1 MSTLAGARSDV
12 APDAWSV
19 VLSNDLPGLS
29 HGLHALGDWLHRN
42 AVSLESENSAHL
54 VFEEIV
60 TNIMRY
66 GYDDAREHGIRVLGS
81 MSADEIRLTFED
93 EGRPFDPR
101 NAPAPVQTKSLN
113 KASIGGRGLML
124 VRKAAKA
131 MDYERT
137 ADGQNRLTITLP
149 RV

>member
-1 MSTLAGARSDV
+1 MNTVAGARADV

-19 VLSNDLPGLS
+19 VLTNDLPGLS
-29 HGLHALGDWLHRN
+29 SGLQALGDWLQQN
-42 AVSLESENSAHL
+42 AVGIESENSAHL

-66 GYDDAREHGIRVLGS
+66 GFDDAREHGIHVGGS

-93 EGRPFDPR
+93 DGRPFDPR
-101 NAPAPVQTKSLN
+101 NVPKPVPA
-113 KASIGGRGLML
+113 KALAKATIGGRGLLL
-124 VRKAAKA
+124 VRKASKA

-137 ADGQNRLTITLP
+137 AEGRNRLTITLP